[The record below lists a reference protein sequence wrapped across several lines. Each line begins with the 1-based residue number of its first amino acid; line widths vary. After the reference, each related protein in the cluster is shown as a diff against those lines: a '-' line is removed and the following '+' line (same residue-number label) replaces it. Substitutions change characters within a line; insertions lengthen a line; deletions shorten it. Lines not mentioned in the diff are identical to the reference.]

1 MTREASTVAHDVFV
15 SYSSDDKTVGDAVCA
30 ALEDR
35 GVPCWIAPRDIF
47 PGQEWAQ
54 AIATGIR
61 AARVMVLVFSQRANE
76 SQQVR
81 REVERAVH
89 HELVIIPFRIDD
101 VAPESSLEYFLGT
114 PHWLDAI
121 TPPLEPH
128 LRDLA
133 EVVEILLSGGG
144 VEAPSRASD
153 GRPRATD
160 GRPERHATPLTDH
173 EEPRGNL
180 PIQLSS
186 FVGRQ
191 RELDELR
198 RLVGATRLVSLTG
211 PGGSGKTRLALQVA
225 GELSKGWGDGVWLV
239 ELAPLADP
247 GRVGATVASVLGIRE
262 DPNRP
267 TIDTIVDAIGS
278 RELLVVLDNCEH
290 VVNSVATLAEAL
302 LRSCPGI
309 HLLSTSRE
317 PLGLAGEQVYQVPS
331 LAVPENDNETE
342 QVMASESVRLLLERA
357 AEQKPGFA
365 ITDAD
370 GPVVARICR
379 RLDGMPLAIEL
390 AAARLRSLSP
400 RDLDER
406 LDERFRL
413 LTGGSRT
420 ALPRQQTLRA
430 LIDWSW
436 ELLNSTEQGVLA
448 RLSVFAGRFDL
459 DGAEDVAAGP
469 DVRDYEVLDHL
480 GVLVDKSLVQADDT
494 AERLRYSLLET
505 VRQYG
510 AEKLAERG
518 ESEVDRARATHLEH
532 YVVLAET
539 AEPQLRARDQV
550 SWLDRLDRDRDNLRA
565 ALAYSLALTDPSMGL
580 RFATALVR
588 YWALRGLIVEAAD
601 ALTALLERVDA
612 RLEPATARPDGPRES
627 RAASVMRARALSA
640 AAYLLHRAR
649 RYPAARPYAE
659 EALGIARTAGDDGL
673 LAEALLRLGWV
684 ERSQG
689 EKARALSL
697 AEDALVVARRVGD
710 PRILERALNLR
721 AGVTADLGDTETART
736 DFEEALLCCR
746 QTGHRSGAAVVLS
759 NLGDLE
765 LRVGNIDAARTRLA
779 ESIATA
785 QAVDDQFSLL
795 LSSWNLGLAGCLEG
809 DFEAAEQ
816 LFTECLTR
824 ARRVGVPRLAAYGL
838 LGCALANADAR
849 DARRGARLHGA
860 ADAAFGA
867 AQCEDLEAG
876 LRDADRARL
885 RAALGDEAFESA
897 YAEGR
902 DMPFDEAVSLALG
915 KSSSEPTS

>member
-30 ALEDR
+30 TLEDR

-54 AIATGIR
+54 AIATAIR
-61 AARVMVLVFSQRANE
+61 AARVMVLVFSQGANE
-76 SQQVR
+76 SPQVR

-89 HELVIIPFRIDD
+89 HELVIVPFRIDD
-101 VAPESSLEYFLGT
+101 VDPESSLEYFLGT

-133 EVVEILLSGGG
+133 EVVEILLAGGG
-144 VEAPSRASD
+144 VEAPA
-153 GRPRATD
+153 RPIAE
-160 GRPERHATPLTDH
+160 RPERHAERLTDH
-173 EEPRGNL
+173 DEQRGNL

-198 RLVGATRLVSLTG
+198 RLVDATRLVTLTG

-225 GELSKGWGDGVWLV
+225 GELSKGSGDGVWLV

-267 TIDTIVDAIGS
+267 TIDVLVDAVGS

-290 VVNSVATLAEAL
+290 VVHSVATLAEAL

-309 HLLSTSRE
+309 HLLATSRE
-317 PLGLAGEQVYQVPS
+317 PLGLTGEQVYRVPS
-331 LAVPENDNETE
+331 LAVPENDDATE

-357 AEQKPGFA
+357 AEHKPGFA
-365 ITDAD
+365 ITNAD
-370 GPVVARICR
+370 GLVVARICR

-400 RDLDER
+400 ADLDER

-436 ELLNSTEQGVLA
+436 ELLNSAEQGVLA

-459 DGAEDVAAGP
+459 DGAEAVAASS

-494 AERLRYSLLET
+494 AERFRYSLLET

-510 AEKLAERG
+510 AEKLAESG
-518 ESEVDRARATHLEH
+518 ASEVDRTRSTHLEH

-550 SWLDRLDRDRDNLRA
+550 AWLDRLDRDRDNLRA
-565 ALAYSLALTDPSMGL
+565 ALAYSLALTQPSLGL

-601 ALTALLERVDA
+601 ALTALLERADA
-612 RLEPATARPDGPRES
+612 QPES
-627 RAASVMRARALSA
+627 RAAAIMHARALSA

-659 EALGIARTAGDDGL
+659 EALGIARSAGDDGL

-689 EKARALSL
+689 DKAAALSL
-697 AEDALVVARRVGD
+697 AEEALIVARRVGD
-710 PRILERALNLR
+710 PRIVERALNLR
-721 AGVTADLGDTETART
+721 AGVKADLGDTEIARA

-779 ESIATA
+779 ESVATA
-785 QAVDDQFSLL
+785 RNVRDQFSLL
-795 LSSWNLGLAGCLEG
+795 ISSWNLGLAEYLDG
-809 DFEAAEQ
+809 DFAPAEQ

-824 ARRVGVPRLAAYGL
+824 ARRIGVPRLAAYGL
-838 LGCALANADAR
+838 LGCALANADAG

-860 ADAAFGA
+860 ADSAFGSTP
-867 AQCEDLEAG
+867 CEDLESG

-885 RAALGDEAFESA
+885 RAALGDEAFASA
-897 YAEGR
+897 FAEGR

-915 KSSSEPTS
+915 KSRSGPTS